1 MAFFNFWLKV
11 KDFDYFFYM
20 FFSSL
25 YSAVLEK
32 VVAITQ
38 NVENW

>member
-20 FFSSL
+20 FFLASIQL
-25 YSAVLEK
+25 FWKRLLQLHK
-32 VVAITQ
+32 M
-38 NVENW
+38 